1 MLEPLESDY
10 SGQKGRFSKSS
21 DNSKQSNSSNSNSF
35 RLQRHQSHSPQ
46 KAAKVRPPSQ
56 LHPEP
61 PEQERNIRNLS
72 TRTGGHQGQGQSPHK
87 TVKVQHRDKETPA
100 KTGSTRRRGDQGV
113 SPSRAQKPTSRSP
126 RRPGVKVRG
135 AAGGKTPAKTKPSF
149 SPKAGL
155 AQCRVCS
162 RSFAEERIQVHTNI
176 CTKTRANKRKPYD
189 VVKVNV

>member
-10 SGQKGRFSKSS
+10 SGHKGRFSKSS
-21 DNSKQSNSSNSNSF
+21 DNGKQSNCSNSNNF

-46 KAAKVRPPSQ
+46 KAAKVRPPPPPPQ

-61 PEQERNIRNLS
+61 PEQERS
-72 TRTGGHQGQGQSPHK
+72 TKTGGRQGHQSPHK
-87 TVKVQHRDKETPA
+87 TVKVQLRDKEAPG
-100 KTGSTRRRGDQGV
+100 KGGSTWRRGDQGV
-113 SPSRAQKPTSRSP
+113 TPSRAQKATSRSP
-126 RRPGVKVRG
+126 RRQGVKVK
-135 AAGGKTPAKTKPSF
+135 APGGGRTPAKTKTKPTF

-155 AQCRVCS
+155 AQCKVCS

-176 CTKTRANKRKPYD
+176 CTKTRAKKRKPYD

>member
-10 SGQKGRFSKSS
+10 GGHKGRFSKSS

-46 KAAKVRPPSQ
+46 KAGKVRPPPQ

-72 TRTGGHQGQGQSPHK
+72 TKAGGHQGQSPHK
-87 TVKVQHRDKETPA
+87 TMKVQHRDKETPA

-126 RRPGVKVRG
+126 RRQ
-135 AAGGKTPAKTKPSF
+135 TKTKPSF

-155 AQCRVCS
+155 AQCKVCS
-162 RSFAEERIQVHTNI
+162 RSFARKLTATS
-176 CTKTRANKRKPYD
+176 CRSKT
-189 VVKVNV
+189 